1 MYCSGTRSLL
11 KDRIF
16 NVSYLFPA
24 SGSPPAPLPRVP
36 SVSRRARLQAWP
48 HQPVLAAEEEA
59 ETAALVVDWGEED
72 NSAGEDGLFC
82 S

>member
-1 MYCSGTRSLL
+1 MYSGTRSLL
-11 KDRIF
+11 KHGKF
-16 NVSYLFPA
+16 NVLYLFPVA
-24 SGSPPAPLPRVP
+24 GSPPAPLPRVP

-48 HQPVLAAEEEA
+48 HQPVLAAEEEV